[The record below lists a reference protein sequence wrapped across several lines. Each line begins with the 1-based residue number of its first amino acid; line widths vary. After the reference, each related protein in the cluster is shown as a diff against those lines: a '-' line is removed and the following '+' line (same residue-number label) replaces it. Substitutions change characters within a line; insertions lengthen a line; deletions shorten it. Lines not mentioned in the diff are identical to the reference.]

1 MYIFYLKY
9 FAQLNTKYHS
19 VFGHQILLLACDS
32 ALKSLSNES
41 IEMIKIL
48 RNYLS
53 RFFFVTIF
61 ILSIPFSQDKDISP
75 YSFSNDIDLTIAG
88 VSGALLLGS
97 MLMNYEPMDLTDI
110 SSLDPNDISDFDS
123 KAIDNWNLHSMK
135 MSDLLL
141 LSSIA
146 APGLLMI
153 DKKIRNDYR
162 NFSLIWAESIFLTLG
177 ITNFTKVLVG
187 RPRPYLYANNA
198 SNDYKVKKD
207 NRKSFFSGHT
217 SIAAVSWF
225 VMASMYDDYQPE
237 NTSSSYLWA
246 SAFLVPAYT
255 AYCRYDA
262 GKHFPSDLIA
272 GYLVGGAVG
281 VLVPKWHTK
290 SSKVNI
296 SFSLQPSGKIKTR
309 LAYRF

>member
-1 MYIFYLKY
+1 
-9 FAQLNTKYHS
+9 
-19 VFGHQILLLACDS
+19 
-32 ALKSLSNES
+32 
-41 IEMIKIL
+41 MIKIL

-123 KAIDNWNLHSMK
+123 KAINNWNLSSMK

-141 LSSIA
+141 FASIA

-162 NFSLIWAESIFLTLG
+162 NFSLIWAESIFLALG
-177 ITNFTKVLVG
+177 ITTVSYTHLTLPTKRIV
-187 RPRPYLYANNA
+187 
-198 SNDYKVKKD
+198 
-207 NRKSFFSGHT
+207 
-217 SIAAVSWF
+217 
-225 VMASMYDDYQPE
+225 
-237 NTSSSYLWA
+237 
-246 SAFLVPAYT
+246 
-255 AYCRYDA
+255 
-262 GKHFPSDLIA
+262 
-272 GYLVGGAVG
+272 
-281 VLVPKWHTK
+281 
-290 SSKVNI
+290 
-296 SFSLQPSGKIKTR
+296 
-309 LAYRF
+309 

>member
-1 MYIFYLKY
+1 MYSVISYR
-9 FAQLNTKYHS
+9 KYHWIMRIIIKLAQR
-19 VFGHQILLLACDS
+19 VLILIVIVS
-32 ALKSLSNES
+32 SLVADQEKN
-41 IEMIKIL
+41 
-48 RNYLS
+48 N
-53 RFFFVTIF
+53 
-61 ILSIPFSQDKDISP
+61 SP
-75 YSFSNDIDLTIAG
+75 YSFSRSLDMKIAG
-88 VSGALLLGS
+88 LSGSLLLGS
-97 MLMNYEPMDLTDI
+97 MLMSYESMDLNDI
-110 SSLDPNDISDFDS
+110 SSLDPNDISNFDS
-123 KAIDNWNLHSMK
+123 KAIDNWNLNSMK

-141 LSSIA
+141 FSSIA
-146 APGLLMI
+146 APGLLML

-162 NFSLIWAESIFLTLG
+162 SFSLIWAESIFLALG

-187 RPRPYLYANNA
+187 RPRPYLYADNA
-198 SNDYKVKKD
+198 SNDYKLKKD
-207 NRKSFFSGHT
+207 NKKSFFSGHT
-217 SIAAVSWF
+217 SITAVSWF
-225 VMASMYDDYQPE
+225 VMASMYEDYQPE
-237 NTSSSYLWA
+237 STISSYLWA

>member
-1 MYIFYLKY
+1 MYSVISYR
-9 FAQLNTKYHS
+9 KYHWIMCIIIKLAQR
-19 VFGHQILLLACDS
+19 VLILIVIVS
-32 ALKSLSNES
+32 SLVADQKKN
-41 IEMIKIL
+41 
-48 RNYLS
+48 N
-53 RFFFVTIF
+53 
-61 ILSIPFSQDKDISP
+61 SP
-75 YSFSNDIDLTIAG
+75 YSFSRSLDMKIAG
-88 VSGALLLGS
+88 LSGSLLLGS
-97 MLMNYEPMDLTDI
+97 MLMSYESMDLNDI
-110 SSLDPNDISDFDS
+110 SSLDPNDISNFDS
-123 KAIDNWNLHSMK
+123 KAIDNWNLNSMK

-141 LSSIA
+141 FSSIA
-146 APGLLMI
+146 APGLLML

-162 NFSLIWAESIFLTLG
+162 SFSLIWAESIFLALG

-187 RPRPYLYANNA
+187 RPRPYLYADNA
-198 SNDYKVKKD
+198 SNDYKLKKD
-207 NRKSFFSGHT
+207 NKKSFFSGHT
-217 SIAAVSWF
+217 SISAVSWF
-225 VMASMYDDYQPE
+225 VMASMYDDYRP
-237 NTSSSYLWA
+237 SDAISSYLWA